1 VARSPASALLSAAR
15 FACSSA
21 TSEAALI
28 TQSPQT
34 SAVLGASAARMPQE
48 VDVTTWQ
55 SMYNDQVNITKSYRE
70 RLQAAEALTLKLLQ
84 ENSIL
89 QETMRQMM
97 ENEILANALRDG
109 PIQDEGG

>member
-1 VARSPASALLSAAR
+1 
-15 FACSSA
+15 
-21 TSEAALI
+21 
-28 TQSPQT
+28 
-34 SAVLGASAARMPQE
+34 M
-48 VDVTTWQ
+48 TTWQ

-97 ENEILANALRDG
+97 ENQILTDALTDG
-109 PIQDEGG
+109 PITEQ